1 MSSKAIAQGR
11 IDVNVDL
18 GEKSYPI
25 HIGENLLE
33 LSGELISAKLPDAK
47 CVIIS
52 DDNVAALH
60 LETLHKSP

>member
-1 MSSKAIAQGR
+1 MSSKAIAQSR

-33 LSGELISAKLPDAK
+33 LSGELISAKLPGA
-47 CVIIS
+47 
-52 DDNVAALH
+52 NV
-60 LETLHKSP
+60 